1 MFQRNFFEYF
11 LIDWQMWRTRR
22 EAKFTGVR
30 KHEVVIWLLISTE
43 MGTLS
48 AVCQKVQLKYFLS
61 SLCLE
66 IQKTY
71 KLRAVTM
78 LYWFAACVAWYTDTR
93 NKQKEFQFHDQ
104 TQERGDKRVTGTFL
118 HKLLSLLPLSPAS
131 QWPICWPTD
140 MIRSLDGCMRSP
152 SLQPVK
158 TQGENSERDVVS
170 MLQCFLFHFHV
181 FPVFEAN
188 SNKHTY
194 QMEALES

>member
-1 MFQRNFFEYF
+1 MYDAPKDFFFEYF

-22 EAKFTGVR
+22 EARFTGVR
-30 KHEVVIWLLISTE
+30 KHEVVMWLLISTE

-93 NKQKEFQFHDQ
+93 NKQKDFQFHDQ
-104 TQERGDKRVTGTFL
+104 TQERGDKWVTGTFL

-140 MIRSLDGCMRSP
+140 MVVWDVPP
-152 SLQPVK
+152 SNLWKLKVK
-158 TQGENSERDVVS
+158 LRKRCSQHAT
-170 MLQCFLFHFHV
+170 V
-181 FPVFEAN
+181 FPFPFPCISSVWG
-188 SNKHTY
+188 K
-194 QMEALES
+194 